1 MSKGSVKKNF
11 RFLAG
16 MLSSVLILQ
25 NICTVPA
32 WAQEQEVSQPES
44 LDEADSEGGL
54 VYDEAAASADM
65 GDASYVGSI
74 PNTNL
79 GVYRLDVDESAQ
91 VADSVDSGDDQ
102 EIQEAVQ
109 AIYDAAFMTMDEA
122 FVFLEEADARA
133 CGTDNDA
140 FDENA
145 LSKVQI
151 LDSYSND
158 SSARVL
164 VVDDDAVVVLVED
177 ENGQGIPDAVVTIKY
192 VNESGNRESQSVIT
206 DGEAGTEGVAVF
218 ADMQGSRYGAVDV
231 QHENYESQTVM
242 DVNLS
247 GGENII
253 RCLK

>member
-91 VADSVDSGDDQ
+91 AADSVDSGDDQ

-109 AIYDAAFMTMDEA
+109 AI
-122 FVFLEEADARA
+122 
-133 CGTDNDA
+133 
-140 FDENA
+140 
-145 LSKVQI
+145 
-151 LDSYSND
+151 
-158 SSARVL
+158 
-164 VVDDDAVVVLVED
+164 
-177 ENGQGIPDAVVTIKY
+177 
-192 VNESGNRESQSVIT
+192 
-206 DGEAGTEGVAVF
+206 
-218 ADMQGSRYGAVDV
+218 
-231 QHENYESQTVM
+231 
-242 DVNLS
+242 
-247 GGENII
+247 
-253 RCLK
+253 